1 MIWRESKNHFDD
13 CYFCMVSVMGCKK
26 SDRHLLNYPN
36 LESAIRPV
44 PHCSDLPVPI
54 FTEFLGLYDDEDG
67 ANSDEVNDHDCEYD
81 VDFQGPS
88 SEPSLFNQAELNDLI
103 RDLDLSKESS
113 ELLASRLKEKN
124 LLHQGTKVTLY
135 RYREQEFQQ
144 YFCEKN
150 GLVFCPN
157 VEGLLLAMGVPNYN
171 PSDWRL
177 FIDSS
182 KRSLKCVLLHNGNIF
197 GSIPIGYSV
206 KLKEEYNNVK
216 EILEIINY
224 SAHDWVICVDLKMV
238 NFLLGQQSGFTK
250 YPCFLCYWDSRDR
263 NQHWIREKWPPRECL
278 KVGNKNVINNPLVH
292 TNKIILPPLHKKLGL
307 MKQFIKALD
316 KDRYCF
322 KYIRNYFPEISE
334 EKKKAGIFEG
344 PQIRKLLRD
353 NSIKDSMNE
362 E

>member
-1 MIWRESKNHFDD
+1 MI
-13 CYFCMVSVMGCKK
+13 VI
-26 SDRHLLNYPN
+26 
-36 LESAIRPV
+36 SA
-44 PHCSDLPVPI
+44 CDLPVPI
-54 FTEFLGLYDDEDG
+54 FTEYLGLYDDEDG
-67 ANSDEVNDHDCEYD
+67 ANSEEVNNHECEYD

-103 RDLDLSKESS
+103 RDLDLWKESS
-113 ELLASRLKEKN
+113 ELLASRLKEKS

-157 VEGLLLAMGVPNYN
+157 VEGLLPAMGVPNYN

-197 GSIPIGYSV
+197 GSIPIGYLV

-238 NFLLGQQSGFTK
+238 NFPLGQQSGFTK
-250 YPCFLCYWDSRDR
+250 YSCFLCY
-263 NQHWIREKWPPRECL
+263 
-278 KVGNKNVINNPLVH
+278 
-292 TNKIILPPLHKKLGL
+292 
-307 MKQFIKALD
+307 
-316 KDRYCF
+316 
-322 KYIRNYFPEISE
+322 
-334 EKKKAGIFEG
+334 
-344 PQIRKLLRD
+344 
-353 NSIKDSMNE
+353 
-362 E
+362 